1 MDGPSIPRT
10 FASAKQVAEL
20 AGVSRSAVSRAFTPG
35 TSISEETRR
44 RVVMAAEQLGYHV
57 NHLARGLLRNSSGI
71 VCLVVADSDTPYQA
85 RMVRKLSQHL
95 QDAGKVPMVLETSG
109 SRDNVEGALRQ
120 TLNYRADATVVLSG
134 TPPQSVIRTCLD
146 SGQRLLLINRDDG
159 LIGPHNIRLDNA
171 SATRIALHALLRAGC
186 RRLAVV
192 TSEAGTP
199 SLIDRER
206 SFARLASE
214 VGAEPTVWRS
224 GRTSYETGAAGAR
237 ALLAGAD
244 RPDAAFCVTD
254 LIACGFMDCARH
266 EFGIAIP
273 EELCVIGFDD
283 IDQAGWAS
291 YRLTT
296 FAPPVDAIASR
307 VVELVTADPSE
318 KPEESVFEAP
328 VVWRASVRP
337 KADRGRLAM
346 GQSRR
351 D

>member
-1 MDGPSIPRT
+1 MDAPSIPKT

-35 TSISEETRR
+35 TSISDETRR
-44 RVVMAAEQLGYHV
+44 RVFQAAEQLGYHV
-57 NHLARGLLRNSSGI
+57 NHLARGLLRRSSGI

-85 RMVRKLSQHL
+85 RMVRKLSEHL
-95 QDAGKVPMVLETSG
+95 LEAGKVPMVLETSG
-109 SRDNVEGALRQ
+109 PRDNVEGALRQ

-146 SGQRLLLINRDDG
+146 NGQRLLLINRDDG
-159 LIGPHNIRLDNA
+159 LDGPHNIGLDNA
-171 SATRIALHALLRAGC
+171 AAARIALNAFLRAGC

-192 TSEAGTP
+192 TSQAGTP
-199 SLIDRER
+199 SLIDREQ
-206 SFARLASE
+206 SFAGMAA
-214 VGAEPTVWRS
+214 GAGLEPIVWRS

-237 ALLAGAD
+237 ALLAGID

-266 EFGIAIP
+266 EFGLAIP
-273 EELCVIGFDD
+273 EDICVMGFDD

-296 FAPPVDAIASR
+296 FAPPVDRIAAR
-307 VVELVTADPSE
+307 VVELVTADQAGSPQ
-318 KPEESVFEAP
+318 KNIFEAP
-328 VVWRASVRP
+328 VVWRSSVRP
-337 KADRGRLAM
+337 GGR
-346 GQSRR
+346 SE
-351 D
+351 